1 MRSDLTSFF
10 KEVGKTPLLTK
21 DQEIELAQKIEQG
34 DKRARDLMI
43 QSNLRLA
50 ISLAKNYTNTGCRLE
65 DLIQESSLGL
75 IKAVDRFDW
84 RKGFKFSTYA
94 VWWIKQGLR
103 KHVSSHTGEIK
114 LPTHARG
121 LLWKMKVVKEEYE
134 EEFGVEPSEQEL
146 ADLLGIKKSTL
157 DSIIKSARPAI
168 SIDATVSWGDEG
180 GRRIAE
186 IIPDES
192 DSPDTMMEREELAG
206 MIRQALGSLSKREEL
221 VVRLRFGLTEPEDDH
236 INFPITKKEIKNLE
250 ERTHEY
256 A

>member
-1 MRSDLTSFF
+1 MSNELSSFF
-10 KEVGKTPLLTK
+10 KEVGKRDLLTK
-21 DQEIELAQKIEQG
+21 QQEIELAQRIEMG
-34 DKRARDLMI
+34 DQAARNHMI
-43 QSNLRLA
+43 EANLRLA
-50 ISLAKNYTNTGCRLE
+50 ISLAKNYTNTGCKLE

-94 VWWIKQGLR
+94 VWWIKQALR
-103 KHVSSHTGEIK
+103 KHVSSNTSQIK

-134 EEFGVEPSEQEL
+134 EEFGVEPTPEEV
-146 ADLLGIKKSTL
+146 AEILGVKHSTL
-157 DSIIKSARPAI
+157 MAIVKSARPAI

-192 DSPDTMMEREELAG
+192 ESLDSLVEREELAG
-206 MIRQALGSLSKREEL
+206 IIRNSLSALSKREEL
-221 VVRLRFGLTEPEDDH
+221 VIRLRFGIEESDRDH
-236 INFPITKKEIKNLE
+236 QNFAITQKEINRMNK
-250 ERTHEY
+250 RS

>member
-1 MRSDLTSFF
+1 MRNNLSSFF
-10 KEVGKTPLLTK
+10 KEVGKHPLLTR
-21 DQEIELAQKIEQG
+21 DQEVDLAQRIELG
-34 DKRARDLMI
+34 DKLARDKMI
-43 QSNLRLA
+43 SSNLRLA
-50 ISLAKNYTNTGCRLE
+50 ISLAKNYTNTGCTLE

-121 LLWKMKVVKEEYE
+121 LLWKMSVAKEEYE
-134 EEFGVEPSEQEL
+134 EEFGVAPTPTEL
-146 ADLLGIKKSTL
+146 ADILGVKKTTL

-180 GRRIAE
+180 GRRISE

-192 DSPDTMMEREELAG
+192 DHLDTLLEREELAHI
-206 MIRQALGSLSKREEL
+206 IRQSLGSLSKREEL
-221 VVRLRFGLTEPEDDH
+221 VVRLRFGLTEPENDH
-236 INFPITKKEIKNLE
+236 TNFPITQQEINKLNK
-250 ERTHEY
+250 RCS
-256 A
+256 